1 MSTLNKISLN
11 GTTYD
16 IGDAFRYS
24 TMPTAGSSL
33 EGKIVQYIGDSDGT
47 YQQGSFYECT
57 ASTETSGAYVWA
69 KVSDNGCIYSV
80 DSATSATLTIFTPG
94 EEDSSW
100 SNTSPIGV
108 AVNYVNK
115 ARADGI
121 TQLDITIYKVGD
133 SYNTSCSFLVTR
145 FRINPQAGA
154 EINASDNKCLVI
166 SYNAH
171 GTYSTHYATLQKC
184 TSTLKVFYSS
194 TTNKYVR
201 IALNFSGASNFSHA
215 YLAKDNTDSYTP
227 TADYNPATKK
237 YVDDNTLPYYDS
249 GYYMTPTRWTI
260 VSELPDYPASNTL
273 YFVSPDYVEQYI
285 NTNVTSNGFN
295 SGVTWSHI
303 TNLFMKTDDHTNIV
317 ETWQNTAPNSGS
329 QSTSWQ
335 VHAPKYDVAVGA
347 TPNFTNTNSED
358 LYMHGVLEQ
367 RDPQTTALRYS
378 AYLNVESNL
387 ASGTT
392 YYFDSDDYDTPTV
405 SGAIPIYIPG
415 STSFYYTI
423 GTNGGLACLKG
434 DTPIKTKGSK
444 TKQIKNIEVGDVV
457 TDAEGN
463 GTEVIKIYKHT
474 IPETYNITLSNG
486 DTLVASPC
494 HKFSIKGR
502 YRYACQ
508 VVKDHKLDR
517 GDGSTFDVTSTEVK
531 QEEMEVYEILTKSGT
546 YTLANGIICECE
558 AI

>member
-1 MSTLNKISLN
+1 MSTLRKISLN
-11 GTTYD
+11 GVAYD
-16 IGDAFRYS
+16 IGGETYPLYQVYDNHSDPRDFLNTEEFTTLAKNVFDDISQNISPIIFVKQDLSEYYRGTYILGSVFYNDGKIWSVYFNKIS
-24 TMPTAGSSL
+24 TDLSTSISSDGNAPSISTTQISISYDTNLNDGTVLNKTWYRTSGQSTYHYLPTNTNATTAG
-33 EGKIVQYIGDSDGT
+33 YIT
-47 YQQGSFYECT
+47 
-57 ASTETSGAYVWA
+57 
-69 KVSDNGCIYSV
+69 
-80 DSATSATLTIFTPG
+80 FTP
-94 EEDSSW
+94 
-100 SNTSPIGV
+100 
-108 AVNYVNK
+108 
-115 ARADGI
+115 
-121 TQLDITIYKVGD
+121 TQ
-133 SYNTSCSFLVTR
+133 N
-145 FRINPQAGA
+145 
-154 EINASDNKCLVI
+154 
-166 SYNAH
+166 
-171 GTYSTHYATLQKC
+171 
-184 TSTLKVFYSS
+184 
-194 TTNKYVR
+194 
-201 IALNFSGASNFSHA
+201 SH
-215 YLAKDNTDSYTP
+215 
-227 TADYNPATKK
+227 PATKK
-237 YVDDNTLPYYDS
+237 YVDDSVANFIPFYDS
-249 GYYMTPTRWTI
+249 GYYMKPTRWTI

-273 YFVSPDYVEQYI
+273 YFVSPDYVEQNI
-285 NTNVTSNGFN
+285 NTSVTSNGFN

-317 ETWQNTAPNSGS
+317 ETWQNTASNSG
-329 QSTSWQ
+329 TKYTNWR

-347 TPNFTNTNSED
+347 TPNFTNTNSEN

-387 ASGTT
+387 VSGTT

-434 DTPIKTKGSK
+434 DTPIKTKGNK
-444 TKQIKNIEVGDVV
+444 TKQIKNIEVGDIV

-486 DTLVASPC
+486 DTLVASSC
-494 HKFSIKGR
+494 HKFSIKGH

-517 GDGSTFDVTSTEVK
+517 GDGSTFDVTATEVK

-546 YTLANGIICECE
+546 YTLANGIICEC
-558 AI
+558 

>member
-1 MSTLNKISLN
+1 MSKLNKIRLD

-16 IGDAFRYS
+16 IGGGSTYAGATTSSSPFVLEDHEPGIYVFDDAVPYIKRLNTDTGYWQNPLEDCRLNLIVK
-24 TMPTAGSSL
+24 PTSETA
-33 EGKIVQYIGDSDGT
+33 DGT
-47 YQQGSFYECT
+47 ILFTYWNGEHGTISKIGS
-57 ASTETSGAYVWA
+57 
-69 KVSDNGCIYSV
+69 
-80 DSATSATLTIFTPG
+80 
-94 EEDSSW
+94 
-100 SNTSPIGV
+100 SNTSASGYGGL
-108 AVNYVNK
+108 ANYGSVSST
-115 ARADGI
+115 RTI
-121 TQLDITIYKVGD
+121 TY
-133 SYNTSCSFLVTR
+133 
-145 FRINPQAGA
+145 
-154 EINASDNKCLVI
+154 
-166 SYNAH
+166 
-171 GTYSTHYATLQKC
+171 LQGNQTVSGKK
-184 TSTLKVFYSS
+184 TFSTLPESS
-194 TTNKYVR
+194 VVPTTNNQLV
-201 IALNFSGASNFSHA
+201 N
-215 YLAKDNTDSYTP
+215 
-227 TADYNPATKK
+227 KK
-237 YVDDNTLPYYDS
+237 YVDDSTDGLIPFYDS

-260 VSELPDYPASNTL
+260 VSELPAYPANNTL

-285 NTNVTSNGFN
+285 NTHVTSNGFN
-295 SGVTWSHI
+295 SGVNWSHI
-303 TNLFMKTDDHTNIV
+303 TNLFMKTDDHTNVV

-329 QSTSWQ
+329 QYTNWQ

-347 TPNFTNTNSED
+347 TPNFTNSNSED

-405 SGAIPIYIPG
+405 GGAIPIYIPG
-415 STSFYYTI
+415 STSFFYTI

-517 GDGSTFDVTSTEVK
+517 GDGSTFDVTATEVK

>member
-1 MSTLNKISLN
+1 MSKLNKIRLD

-16 IGDAFRYS
+16 IGGGSTYAGATTSSSPFVLEDHEPGIYVFDDAMPYIKRLNADTGYWRNALEDCRINLIATPTSS
-24 TMPTAGSSL
+24 TPDGTILFTYLSGEHGTVPTIGSSNVSASGYGGL
-33 EGKIVQYIGDSDGT
+33 ASYGSVSSVRTITYLQGNQTVSGKKTFNTLPES
-47 YQQGSFYECT
+47 
-57 ASTETSGAYVWA
+57 
-69 KVSDNGCIYSV
+69 SV
-80 DSATSATLTIFTPG
+80 VP
-94 EEDSSW
+94 
-100 SNTSPIGV
+100 
-108 AVNYVNK
+108 
-115 ARADGI
+115 
-121 TQLDITIYKVGD
+121 
-133 SYNTSCSFLVTR
+133 
-145 FRINPQAGA
+145 
-154 EINASDNKCLVI
+154 
-166 SYNAH
+166 
-171 GTYSTHYATLQKC
+171 
-184 TSTLKVFYSS
+184 
-194 TTNKYVR
+194 TTNNQLV
-201 IALNFSGASNFSHA
+201 N
-215 YLAKDNTDSYTP
+215 
-227 TADYNPATKK
+227 KK
-237 YVDDNTLPYYDS
+237 YVDDSVADFIPFYDS

-260 VSELPDYPASNTL
+260 VSELPAYPANNTL

-303 TNLFMKTDDHTNIV
+303 TNLFMKTDDHTDVI
-317 ETWQNTAPNSGS
+317 ETWQNTASNSGS
-329 QSTSWQ
+329 QRTSWQ

-347 TPNFTNTNSED
+347 TPNFTNSNSED

-392 YYFDSDDYDTPTV
+392 YYFDSDDHDTPTV

-415 STSFYYTI
+415 STSFFYTI

-434 DTPIKTKGSK
+434 DTPIKTKGNK

-517 GDGSTFDVTSTEVK
+517 GDGSTFDVTATEVK

>member
-1 MSTLNKISLN
+1 MSKLNKIRLD

-16 IGDAFRYS
+16 IGGGSTYAGATTSSSPFVLEDHEPGIYVFDDAMPYIKRLNADTGYWRNALEDCRINLIATPTSS
-24 TMPTAGSSL
+24 TPDGTILFTYLSGEHGTVPTIGSSNVSASGYGGL
-33 EGKIVQYIGDSDGT
+33 ASYGSVSSIRTITYLQGNQTVSGKKTFNTLPES
-47 YQQGSFYECT
+47 
-57 ASTETSGAYVWA
+57 
-69 KVSDNGCIYSV
+69 SV
-80 DSATSATLTIFTPG
+80 VP
-94 EEDSSW
+94 
-100 SNTSPIGV
+100 
-108 AVNYVNK
+108 
-115 ARADGI
+115 
-121 TQLDITIYKVGD
+121 
-133 SYNTSCSFLVTR
+133 
-145 FRINPQAGA
+145 
-154 EINASDNKCLVI
+154 
-166 SYNAH
+166 
-171 GTYSTHYATLQKC
+171 
-184 TSTLKVFYSS
+184 
-194 TTNKYVR
+194 TTNNQLV
-201 IALNFSGASNFSHA
+201 N
-215 YLAKDNTDSYTP
+215 
-227 TADYNPATKK
+227 KK
-237 YVDDNTLPYYDS
+237 YVDDSVADFIPFYDS

-260 VSELPDYPASNTL
+260 VSELPAYPANNTL

-303 TNLFMKTDDHTNIV
+303 TNLFMKTDDHTDVI
-317 ETWQNTAPNSGS
+317 ETWQNTASNSGS
-329 QSTSWQ
+329 QGTSWQ

-347 TPNFTNTNSED
+347 TPNFTNSNSED

-415 STSFYYTI
+415 STSFFYTI

-434 DTPIKTKGSK
+434 DTPIKTKGNK

-517 GDGSTFDVTSTEVK
+517 GDGSTFDVTATEVK

>member
-1 MSTLNKISLN
+1 MAQYPIKMLKDEN
-11 GTTYD
+11 GTPFVPLVAPEAVKDNQGTD
-16 IGDAFRYS
+16 WQTLLNSKLEKTNIIAGDNITLSVSGNNITINSQAGGA
-24 TMPTAGSSL
+24 TTNVIDNLNQQTAGIGVL
-33 EGKIVQYIGDSDGT
+33 DAHQGYVLKGMIPGVQ
-47 YQQGSFYECT
+47 
-57 ASTETSGAYVWA
+57 
-69 KVSDNGCIYSV
+69 N
-80 DSATSATLTIFTPG
+80 TLT
-94 EEDSSW
+94 S
-100 SNTSPIGV
+100 
-108 AVNYVNK
+108 
-115 ARADGI
+115 
-121 TQLDITIYKVGD
+121 
-133 SYNTSCSFLVTR
+133 
-145 FRINPQAGA
+145 
-154 EINASDNKCLVI
+154 
-166 SYNAH
+166 
-171 GTYSTHYATLQKC
+171 
-184 TSTLKVFYSS
+184 TSTTDALSAYQGYLLSNRVVPSGGTTGQVLRKKSGTDNDVEWSS
-194 TTNKYVR
+194 
-201 IALNFSGASNFSHA
+201 IDLSN

-303 TNLFMKTDDHTNIV
+303 TNLFMKTDDHTDIV

-347 TPNFTNTNSED
+347 TPNFTNSNSED

-415 STSFYYTI
+415 STSFFYTI

-517 GDGSTFDVTSTEVK
+517 GDGSTFDVTATEVK

>member
-1 MSTLNKISLN
+1 MSTLRKISLN
-11 GTTYD
+11 GVAYD
-16 IGDAFRYS
+16 IGGETYPLYQVYDNH
-24 TMPTAGSSL
+24 
-33 EGKIVQYIGDSDGT
+33 SDPRDFLNTEEFTTLAKNVFDDISQNISPIIFVKQDLSAYYRGT
-47 YQQGSFYECT
+47 YILGSVSYSDEKLWSVYFNKI
-57 ASTETSGAYVWA
+57 ST
-69 KVSDNGCIYSV
+69 D
-80 DSATSATLTIFTPG
+80 L
-94 EEDSSW
+94 SS
-100 SNTSPIGV
+100 SIS
-108 AVNYVNK
+108 
-115 ARADGI
+115 ADGNAPSISTTQISI
-121 TQLDITIYKVGD
+121 T
-133 SYNTSCSFLVTR
+133 YNTSLNDGTVLSKNWYRTTGQSTYHYLPT
-145 FRINPQAGA
+145 NTNATTAGY
-154 EINASDNKCLVI
+154 I
-166 SYNAH
+166 
-171 GTYSTHYATLQKC
+171 T
-184 TSTLKVFYSS
+184 F
-194 TTNKYVR
+194 
-201 IALNFSGASNFSHA
+201 
-215 YLAKDNTDSYTP
+215 TP
-227 TADYNPATKK
+227 TQDSHPATKK
-237 YVDDNTLPYYDS
+237 YVDDSVADFIPFYDS

-260 VSELPDYPASNTL
+260 VSELPAYPANNTL

-285 NTNVTSNGFN
+285 NTHVTSNGFN

-303 TNLFMKTDDHTNIV
+303 TNLFMKTDDHTNVV

-329 QSTSWQ
+329 QYTNWQ

-434 DTPIKTKGSK
+434 DTPIKTKGNK

-517 GDGSTFDVTSTEVK
+517 GDGSTFDVTATEVK

>member
-1 MSTLNKISLN
+1 MSKLNKIRLD

-16 IGDAFRYS
+16 IGGGSTYAGATTSSSPFVLEDHEPGIYVFDDAMPYIKRLNADTGYWRNALEDCRINLIATPTSS
-24 TMPTAGSSL
+24 TPDGTILFTYLSGEHGTVPTIGSSNVSASGYGGL
-33 EGKIVQYIGDSDGT
+33 ASYGSVSSIRTITYLQGNQTVSGKKTFNTLPES
-47 YQQGSFYECT
+47 
-57 ASTETSGAYVWA
+57 
-69 KVSDNGCIYSV
+69 SV
-80 DSATSATLTIFTPG
+80 VP
-94 EEDSSW
+94 
-100 SNTSPIGV
+100 
-108 AVNYVNK
+108 
-115 ARADGI
+115 
-121 TQLDITIYKVGD
+121 
-133 SYNTSCSFLVTR
+133 
-145 FRINPQAGA
+145 
-154 EINASDNKCLVI
+154 
-166 SYNAH
+166 
-171 GTYSTHYATLQKC
+171 
-184 TSTLKVFYSS
+184 
-194 TTNKYVR
+194 TTNNQLV
-201 IALNFSGASNFSHA
+201 N
-215 YLAKDNTDSYTP
+215 
-227 TADYNPATKK
+227 KK
-237 YVDDNTLPYYDS
+237 YVDDSVADFIPFYDS

-260 VSELPDYPASNTL
+260 VSELPAYPANNTL

-285 NTNVTSNGFN
+285 NTHVTSNGFN

-303 TNLFMKTDDHTNIV
+303 TNLFMKTDDHTNVV

-329 QSTSWQ
+329 QYTNWQ

-347 TPNFTNTNSED
+347 TPNFTNSNSED

-378 AYLNVESNL
+378 AYLDVNSNL

-415 STSFYYTI
+415 STSFFYTI

-517 GDGSTFDVTSTEVK
+517 GDGSTFDVTATEVK